1 MEFRIKREVL
11 EYDIDDSKSRLEL
24 SLARKACV
32 KILSETDVARKA
44 ISGRVGNGSTL
55 ALFDM
60 PNSNRFDILSISIF
74 TEISLSISIFS

>member
-32 KILSETDVARKA
+32 KILSETDVARRA

-60 PNSNRFDILSISIF
+60 PNSNRFDILPIF
-74 TEISLSISIFS
+74 SEISLSISIFS